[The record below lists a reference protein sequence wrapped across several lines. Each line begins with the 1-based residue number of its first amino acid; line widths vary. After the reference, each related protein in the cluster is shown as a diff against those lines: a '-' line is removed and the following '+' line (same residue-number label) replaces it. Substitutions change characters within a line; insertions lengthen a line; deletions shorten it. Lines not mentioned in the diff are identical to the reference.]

1 MYSTELCIVTII
13 EIVIKVRDNYTLHVL
28 RSNKGVFAGELL
40 FLPICTT
47 GTKSLIINRSI

>member
-13 EIVIKVRDNYTLHVL
+13 EIVSKVRDNYTLHVL